1 MQYPLCTH
9 TAVVSGT
16 VAQLFRYE
24 DMVMIHAYMVRS
36 MRYTIPFIPHPPAC
50 AVLQAP
56 IMMTMMM
63 IDVDDGE

>member
-1 MQYPLCTH
+1 
-9 TAVVSGT
+9 
-16 VAQLFRYE
+16 
-24 DMVMIHAYMVRS
+24 MIHAYMVRS